1 VLVVFVL
8 ALAGLGLA
16 FNAGLTPA
24 AAAPDRPATG
34 LAMAPATH
42 TSTGSCG
49 FAWRTPPNP
58 VLTTSNNVLR
68 GVAARAANDVWAV
81 GYGEAGHRSLIL
93 HWDGSAWS
101 QVPSPNPST
110 GDNRLMAVA
119 AISPDDA
126 WAVGYGTVDALI
138 LHWDG
143 STWSRVNGP
152 GVPGTGVFLRGITA
166 VAAND
171 IWAVGYY
178 GTDTGN
184 SRTLTLHWNGTAWS
198 IVPSPNAA
206 VGANELYAVTALGTH
221 DVWAAGAVTSVGALA
236 LHWDGFGWAVVTDP
250 LSANPTFPAFYGVV
264 AHAANDIWA
273 VGDQAVTA
281 HWDGSA
287 WTEIPNPESG
297 SSANILYGVAMTSA
311 DNVWAVGLQNNG
323 QALIEHWN
331 GSVWS
336 VDPGAGGGPLPG
348 VAMVNAGDIWAVHDN
363 LYDPPTEPLTE
374 HYSDPCVTPTP
385 TVTGTPATATP
396 SPTPLPPCVGQ
407 WATVA
412 VPGAAP
418 GSRIN
423 GLASIA
429 QNDVWAAGYATTAQG
444 VEQTLMLHWDGSGW
458 NAVPSPNHGSGNN
471 RLNAVT
477 ARAANDVWAVG
488 QAAGGGGTTTLIL
501 HWDGSAW
508 TEVAS
513 PSPGVTDNQLN
524 GVVSLAADNA
534 WAVGGADMDT
544 LVLHWNGTNWSR
556 VASPSPGG
564 VYGASFLNSVS
575 ALAANDIWAAGAYQV
590 VGYGETLVLHWDGS
604 SWTQVPSP
612 SPGVQ
617 YDDVL
622 KSVAMVSAGDGWAV
636 GSYTFNN
643 SRRTLTLHWDGASW
657 TQVGSPAGGSGDNVL
672 SGSTAGG
679 PTDVW
684 AVGNYTS
691 GAAQQTMILHW
702 NGSVWTLVPSG
713 NAGTGDN
720 RLYAVAAGPAGEVWA
735 AGSYGAG
742 TTARPLIEHY
752 PADCMSSTPTA
763 TPPAPTATATR
774 TPVPPATP
782 TATPAAT
789 ACPVQFADVP
799 NTNPFYSFI
808 RCLVCRGIVGGYAD
822 NTFRPYNGVT
832 RGQTAKFVANA
843 AGYSDAIPVTRQTF
857 TDVPNSD
864 PFWLYIERVYS
875 HGVISGYSNGDGS
888 LSFRPSNPVTRGQM
902 AKFVANAANLIDDVT
917 GRQTFSDVPGA
928 DPFWLF
934 IERAALHGIISGYTC
949 GTAPAGACDN
959 LHRPYFLAGNAVSRG
974 QAAKFISNS
983 FFPNCQTP
991 RRQGASNHRLGD
1003 STR

>member
-1 VLVVFVL
+1 LS
-8 ALAGLGLA
+8 ADAGR
-16 FNAGLTPA
+16 TSV
-24 AAAPDRPATG
+24 AAAPARAATSNE
-34 LAMAPATH
+34 LAPVLDTATA
-42 TSTGSCG
+42 TATPTGSCG

-58 VLTTSNNVLR
+58 DLITSNNVLR

-81 GYGEAGHRSLIL
+81 GYGQAGRQSLIL

-101 QVPSPNPST
+101 QIPSPNPST

-138 LHWDG
+138 LHWNG
-143 STWSRVNGP
+143 STWSQVSGP
-152 GVPGTGVFLRGITA
+152 AVSGSGVFLRGITA

-184 SRTLTLHWNGTAWS
+184 SRTLTLHWNGTMWS
-198 IVPSPNAA
+198 IVPSPNSAF
-206 VGANELYAVTALGTH
+206 GANELYAVTALGTN
-221 DVWAAGAVTSVGALA
+221 DVWAVGAVPTSGALT
-236 LHWDGFGWAVVTDP
+236 LHWDGLGWAVVSGP
-250 LSANPTFPAFYGVV
+250 LPGNPGSPAFYGVA
-264 AHAANDIWA
+264 AHAANDLWA

-287 WTEIPNPESG
+287 WTEIPNPASG
-297 SSANILYGVAMTSA
+297 SSANILSGVAMTSA

-323 QALIEHWN
+323 QALVEHWN

-348 VAMVNAGDIWAVHDN
+348 VTMVNAGDIWAVRDN
-363 LYDPPTEPLTE
+363 LYDPPTEPLTQ

-396 SPTPLPPCVGQ
+396 SPTPMPPCAGQ
-407 WATVA
+407 WGTVA

-418 GSRIN
+418 GSQIN
-423 GLASIA
+423 GLATIA
-429 QNDVWAAGYATTAQG
+429 QNDAWAAGYVTNAQG
-444 VEQTLMLHWDGSGW
+444 VEQTLMLHWDGSLW

-477 ARAANDVWAVG
+477 AQAANDVWAVG
-488 QAAGGGGTTTLIL
+488 QAAEGGGTTTLTL
-501 HWDGSAW
+501 HWNGSTW

-513 PSPGVTDNQLN
+513 PSPGATDNQLN
-524 GVVSLAADNA
+524 GVLSLAADNA
-534 WAVGGADMDT
+534 WAVGAADMDT
-544 LVLHWNGTNWSR
+544 LILHWNGTNWSQ

-590 VGYGETLVLHWDGS
+590 VGYGDTLVLHWDGT
-604 SWTQVPSP
+604 SWTQVDSP

-622 KSVAMVSAGDGWAV
+622 KSVVMVSTGDGWAV

-643 SRRTLTLHWDGASW
+643 IRRTLTLHWDGTSW
-657 TQVGSPAGGSGDNVL
+657 TQVPSPGGGSGDNFL
-672 SGSTAGG
+672 YGSAATG

-684 AVGNYTS
+684 AVGSYTS
-691 GAAQQTMILHW
+691 AAAQQTMILHW
-702 NGSVWTLVPSG
+702 NGSLWTLAVSG

-720 RLYAVAAGPAGEVWA
+720 KLNAVAAGPAGEVWA
-735 AGSYGAG
+735 AGSYTAG
-742 TTARPLIEHY
+742 NTTWPLIEHY
-752 PADCMSSTPTA
+752 PADCASSSPTA
-763 TPPAPTATATR
+763 TPPAATATATR
-774 TPVPPATP
+774 TTVPPATTATATRTTMPPTTP

-799 NTNPFYSFI
+799 STNPFYSFI
-808 RCLVCRGIVGGYAD
+808 RCLACRSIVGGYAD

-843 AGYSDAIPVTRQTF
+843 AGYSDTIPLTRQTF

-864 PFWLYIERVYS
+864 PFWLYIERAYS
-875 HGVISGYSNGDGS
+875 HGVISGYSNSDGS
-888 LSFRPSNPVTRGQM
+888 FSFRPSNPVTRGQM
-902 AKFVANAANLIDDVT
+902 AKFVANAANLTDDVT

-959 LHRPYFLAGNAVSRG
+959 LHRPYFMAGNAVTRG
-974 QAAKFISNS
+974 QAAKFIGNS
-983 FFPNCQTP
+983 FFPNCETP
-991 RRQGASNHRLGD
+991 RR
-1003 STR
+1003 